1 MDRIEKVEELKER
14 IVSAGTRYEVSKYL
28 IGAILLDEAQRFN
41 SIDKLQD
48 FLARIVIN
56 YPNLI
61 GSFFIYALEII
72 FLDKIE
78 DQSFGLSQMNV
89 GTLIALKGYLNFKLE
104 GNNKIELISKCLE
117 ILLTESL
124 APELVSAMIRKTID
138 HWNDQNI
145 DIQNR
150 TGICGTLYS
159 IGIEGPK
166 GIHNNPQPNKRGLK
180 IKEMAEYLEKTK
192 SI

>member
-1 MDRIEKVEELKER
+1 MDESINEEIRRYGLMLDHKIPVDDLPGIKER

-124 APELVSAMIRKTID
+124 RLS
-138 HWNDQNI
+138 
-145 DIQNR
+145 
-150 TGICGTLYS
+150 
-159 IGIEGPK
+159 
-166 GIHNNPQPNKRGLK
+166 
-180 IKEMAEYLEKTK
+180 
-192 SI
+192 